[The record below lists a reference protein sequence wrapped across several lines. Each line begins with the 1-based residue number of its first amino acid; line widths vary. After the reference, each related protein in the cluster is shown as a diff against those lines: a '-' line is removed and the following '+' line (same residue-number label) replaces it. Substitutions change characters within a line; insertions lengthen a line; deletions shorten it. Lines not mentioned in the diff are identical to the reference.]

1 MHRKKTIQS
10 RGRPLVSLATALVS
24 VLLVVA
30 CSSTS
35 STTPS
40 PTSQPTPQAPLASS
54 ATPSSSNGQY
64 MTVDSTTQTVNLM
77 LNITGFSFDGYSN
90 GQMTVNVPQG
100 RKVNVQCNNQTTS
113 PHSCAVVAEATS
125 TGPAFSGGSTTNPTT
140 GLQPGASQSFAFMAG
155 MAGQY
160 RIACL
165 VPGHEDAGMWDNFV
179 VTSSGSPSVTT

>member
-1 MHRKKTIQS
+1 MYRKKTIQS
-10 RGRPLVSLATALVS
+10 SGRPLAALAAAVVS
-24 VLLVVA
+24 VVLVVA

-40 PTSQPTPQAPLASS
+40 PTSQLTPQAPLASS
-54 ATPSSSNGQY
+54 ATPSSSNSQY
-64 MTVDSTTQTVNLM
+64 MTVDSTTKTVNLM

-100 RKVNVQCNNQTTS
+100 WKVNVQCNNQTTS

-140 GLQPGASQSFAFMAG
+140 GLQPGHRKTSRLWPAWQASIGSLASYQATKMQECG
-155 MAGQY
+155 T
-160 RIACL
+160 
-165 VPGHEDAGMWDNFV
+165 
-179 VTSSGSPSVTT
+179 TSSSRAQAVGQ